1 MLTVNNFILFQALPA
16 RRFYI
21 IVLSEQATR
30 ETKPP
35 RHLYAGT
42 APREHESCCKP
53 LDVVASS
60 LAVAYRQHA
69 TTAEQVGST
78 AYTGG
83 GSLRSLTVRGGGST
97 SPLLTGQPAFLV
109 RFSPFL
115 HFCLEV
121 YIVHFFDTYTVI
133 CENTRQCGIRLGR

>member
-83 GSLRSLTVRGGGST
+83 GSLRSLTVRGGPPPRYSRDNRLFW
-97 SPLLTGQPAFLV
+97 SVSRL
-109 RFSPFL
+109 FSISS
-115 HFCLEV
+115 LEV